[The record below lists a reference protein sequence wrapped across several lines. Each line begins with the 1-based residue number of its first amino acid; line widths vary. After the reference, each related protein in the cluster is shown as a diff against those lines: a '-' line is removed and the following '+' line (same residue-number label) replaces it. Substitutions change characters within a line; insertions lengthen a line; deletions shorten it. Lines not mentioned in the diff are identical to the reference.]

1 MGRRVIARRPAFVLA
16 AFLLPVLFLSY
27 SSPALAAPG
36 QSASTT
42 DRTGGLRGRLADP
55 DGLPVADLVVTI
67 RGVLSGASTTVTTGA
82 DGTFAVSGLTPGF
95 YEISASKPG
104 LTLETRRVN
113 VSAGDTLDAGALAL
127 AVARAREDIV
137 VSASRVTEL
146 ESDTPT
152 KVLSISREDIR
163 HTGYER
169 VGDVL
174 AEVPGVVTRTESY
187 GVGLQAGQQI
197 DGIDTKETAVL
208 LDGLPIVGARGITS
222 GVIDLNQ
229 QAIGPI
235 ERVEVVKGAASA
247 LYGTDA
253 IGGVINLVSREP
265 SAPLDVDATLSGGSL
280 GVFDSRAS
288 IGGRWNTLTA
298 FLNVG
303 HQQRD
308 GYTLLPNSSSTVGA
322 DEHRQDVLAKVRY
335 AITPRAALSFTGTS
349 YDNRQQGRGSSVSV
363 DPNTGRFSSAPTALR
378 SNDDGQTASATGD
391 FTLGSSTS
399 LQVRG
404 YSSTYDER
412 SNSRLLTGGVEGP
425 EFDIGTLHEAYRRAD
440 ATLSQQFGRWQ
451 FVQAGYEGAH
461 DAYRG
466 DNRIVG
472 ANAGQTLTTHDLWI
486 QDRIQ
491 PASAVVITLGGRYQ
505 HNSQFGGHFVPKAG
519 LVYRATEHLT
529 LRGAAGQG
537 FRAPNLG
544 ELYYHLVHLEYGYQV
559 IGNPTLEPET
569 SRSYSGGAT
578 FAAGRYQLSFN
589 TFRHDLRNL
598 INYVSVCDA
607 TMGEDCSGAALDTI
621 MAGYGVPPS
630 FEYDSSGGAYFT
642 FVNLN
647 VDRARTQ
654 GLDVDGRVA
663 LTRALTVSGAYT
675 YLSAIDATTNVWL
688 PYRSRHQGHVKL
700 EYALPAWGLVA
711 NVRGT
716 FLGKWPTSSDE
727 TGPSDF
733 AYAYQIWNLY
743 ASKMLARGVRV
754 FAAVDNLG
762 DSRDRKL
769 TDAQPTFDR
778 PDYGRTARFGV
789 QYSFTRR

>member
-1 MGRRVIARRPAFVLA
+1 MGRRVTARRLTFVLA
-16 AFLLPVLFLSY
+16 LLLPLLFLAG
-27 SSPALAAPG
+27 SSHVIAADD
-36 QSASTT
+36 QTSSAST
-42 DRTGGLRGRLADP
+42 DRLGGLHGRIADP
-55 DGLPVADLVVTI
+55 EGLPVVDLTVTI
-67 RGVLSGASTTVTTGA
+67 RSVLSGTSTTVTTAA
-82 DGTFAVSGLTPGF
+82 DGTFAARGLTPGF
-95 YEISASKPG
+95 YEITASKPG
-104 LTLETRRVN
+104 LTLDPRRVL
-113 VSAGDTLDAGALAL
+113 VSAGETLEAGDLAL
-127 AVARAREDIV
+127 AFARAREDVV

-152 KVLSISREDIR
+152 KVVAIARDEIR

-174 AEVPGVVTRTESY
+174 ADVPGVVTRTQSY
-187 GVGLQAGQQI
+187 GVGLQAGEQI

-208 LDGLPIVGARGITS
+208 LDGLPLAGARGINS
-222 GVIDLNQ
+222 GVVDLNQ
-229 QAIGPI
+229 QSIGPV

-265 SAPLDVDATLSGGSL
+265 STPLDLDATLSGGSL

-288 IGGRWNTLTA
+288 IGGRWSKLTA
-298 FLNVG
+298 FLDVE
-303 HQQRD
+303 HHQRD
-308 GYTLLPNSSSTVGA
+308 GYSLLPNDSSTVGA
-322 DEHRQDVLAKVRY
+322 DEHRQDVMAKVRY
-335 AITPRAALSFTGTS
+335 AFTPRAALSFTGTS
-349 YDNRQQGRGSSVSV
+349 YNNHQQGRGTTVNV
-363 DPNTGRFSSAPTALR
+363 DPNTGRYSSAPTALR
-378 SNDDGQTASATGD
+378 SNDDGQTAAVTGD
-391 FTLGSSTS
+391 FALSSSTS

-404 YSSTYDER
+404 YTSTYDEG
-412 SNSRLLTGGVEGP
+412 SNSRLITGGIEGP

-440 ATLSQQFGRWQ
+440 ATISQQLGRWQ
-451 FVQAGYEGAH
+451 FLQGGYEGAH

-472 ANAGQTLTTHDLWI
+472 ANAGQTLTTQDLWI

-505 HNSQFGGHFVPKAG
+505 HNSQFGDHFVPKAG
-519 LVYRATEHLT
+519 LVYRATNHFT

-544 ELYYHLVHLEYGYQV
+544 ELYYHLLHLEYGYQV

-578 FAAGRYQLSFN
+578 FAAGRVQLSLN
-589 TFRHDLRNL
+589 TFRHDLQNL
-598 INYVSVCDA
+598 INYVSVCDV
-607 TMGEDCSGAALDTI
+607 TSGQDCSGPALDAI
-621 MAGYGVPPS
+621 MAQHGVPPS

-642 FVNLN
+642 FVNVN

-663 LTRALTVSGAYT
+663 LTRTLSFSGAYT

-716 FLGKWPTSSDE
+716 FFGKWPTSSDE
-727 TGPSDF
+727 NGPSDF
-733 AYAYQIWNLY
+733 AYAYQIWNVY
-743 ASKMLARGVRV
+743 ASKTLARGVRV

-769 TDAQPTFDR
+769 TEAQPTFDR

>member
-1 MGRRVIARRPAFVLA
+1 MGRRVLARRLTFTLAVLPLLWLSLPSRAHAAAGQTLPATPERA
-16 AFLLPVLFLSY
+16 
-27 SSPALAAPG
+27 
-36 QSASTT
+36 
-42 DRTGGLRGRLADP
+42 GGLHGRIADP
-55 DGLPVADLVVTI
+55 EGLPVPNLAVTI
-67 RGVLSGASTTVTTGA
+67 RSVLSGASIVVTTGA
-82 DGTFAVSGLTPGF
+82 DGTFTARGLTSGF
-95 YEISASKPG
+95 YEITASKPG
-104 LTLETRRVN
+104 LTLDARRVL
-113 VSAGDTLDAGALAL
+113 VSAGETLEAGDLAL
-127 AVARAREDIV
+127 AVARTREDVV

-152 KVLSISREDIR
+152 KVLSISKDEIR

-174 AEVPGVVTRTESY
+174 ADVPGVVTRTQSY
-187 GVGLQAGQQI
+187 GVGLQAGEQI

-208 LDGLPIVGARGITS
+208 LDGLPIVGARGINS
-222 GVIDLNQ
+222 GVVDLNQ
-229 QAIGPI
+229 QAIGPV

-265 SAPLDVDATLSGGSL
+265 SAPLDLDATISGGSL

-288 IGGRWNTLTA
+288 LGGRWNTLTA
-298 FLNVG
+298 FLDVE
-303 HQQRD
+303 HHQRD
-308 GYTLLPNSSSTVGA
+308 GYSLLPNNASTVGA

-335 AITPRAALSFTGTS
+335 AISPHAALSFTGTS
-349 YDNRQQGRGSSVSV
+349 YDNHQQGRGTSVSV
-363 DPNTGRFSSAPTALR
+363 DPSTGRFSSAPTSLR
-378 SNDDGQTASATGD
+378 SNDDGQTAAVTGD
-391 FTLGSSTS
+391 FTLSASTS

-404 YSSTYDER
+404 YTSTYDER
-412 SNSRLLTGGVEGP
+412 SNSRLLTVGVEGP

-440 ATLSQQFGRWQ
+440 ATISRQLGRWQ

-472 ANAGQTLTTHDLWI
+472 ANAGQALSTHDVWI

-505 HNSQFGGHFVPKAG
+505 HNSQFGDHFVPKAG
-519 LVYRATEHLT
+519 LVYRATNHLT

-578 FAAGRYQLSFN
+578 FAAGRYQLSLN

-598 INYVSVCDA
+598 INYVSVCDV
-607 TMGEDCSGAALDTI
+607 TSGQNCSGAALDAI
-621 MAGYGVPPS
+621 MAQYGVPPS

-642 FVNLN
+642 FVNVN

-663 LTRALTVSGAYT
+663 LTRELAFSGAYT
-675 YLSAIDATTNVWL
+675 YLSAIDTTTSVWL

-700 EYALPAWGLVA
+700 EYSLPAWGLVA

-716 FLGKWPTSSDE
+716 FFGRWPTSADE

-733 AYAYQIWNLY
+733 SYAYQIWNLY
-743 ASKMLARGVRV
+743 ASKTLVRGLRV
-754 FAAVDNLG
+754 FGAVDNLG

-778 PDYGRTARFGV
+778 PDYGRTARLGV
-789 QYSFTRR
+789 QYTFTRR